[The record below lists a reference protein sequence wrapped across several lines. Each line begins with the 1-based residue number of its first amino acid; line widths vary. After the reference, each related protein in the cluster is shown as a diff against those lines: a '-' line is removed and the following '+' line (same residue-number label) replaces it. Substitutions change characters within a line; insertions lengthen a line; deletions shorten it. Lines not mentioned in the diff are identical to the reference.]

1 MIYRWSIQNEVYYY
15 FFLLLWRAYMRLKSG
30 TEGLPFAIQS
40 VTIALI
46 AVLSLISYHTVANG
60 FLRGTNRSRDALAS
74 ASLSASQ
81 YSLCDS
87 ILHRQTTKTERLVWL
102 FFYSSEHKGGE
113 SVRSKATSIP
123 GPEVFD
129 LSTAT
134 ENRKEQPLVMSL
146 HLYIVIVRIHLDT

>member
-1 MIYRWSIQNEVYYY
+1 
-15 FFLLLWRAYMRLKSG
+15 MRLKSG

-87 ILHRQTTKTERLVWL
+87 ILHRQTTKTERLV
-102 FFYSSEHKGGE
+102 
-113 SVRSKATSIP
+113 
-123 GPEVFD
+123 
-129 LSTAT
+129 
-134 ENRKEQPLVMSL
+134 
-146 HLYIVIVRIHLDT
+146 